1 MVEFTANA
9 GKDWA
14 KDQLGKVV
22 TAWEDR
28 SRLEQILMILVL
40 LILLALI
47 ILIAIVATHGVN
59 ISKETEIKETDYV
72 YSLPQGGASSSG
84 PLSAEVID
92 LHSGQPARNLKV
104 QLYVKGDFNF
114 SELAMRHTDAD
125 GRILGFL
132 SPGQFRTGF
141 FYKAIFHSGSYAEQR
156 NQAEPLVPYLEVT
169 FRPQTQQS
177 QLHIQVYISP
187 NGYSTYLIA

>member
-1 MVEFTANA
+1 MVEFSANS

-40 LILLALI
+40 LILLALV

-72 YSLPQGGASSSG
+72 YSLPQVC
-84 PLSAEVID
+84 LT
-92 LHSGQPARNLKV
+92 K
-104 QLYVKGDFNF
+104 
-114 SELAMRHTDAD
+114 
-125 GRILGFL
+125 
-132 SPGQFRTGF
+132 
-141 FYKAIFHSGSYAEQR
+141 
-156 NQAEPLVPYLEVT
+156 
-169 FRPQTQQS
+169 
-177 QLHIQVYISP
+177 
-187 NGYSTYLIA
+187 